1 MKEEYPKAK
10 AQINYKHQSKFIYRI
25 NTFILNAIFKK
36 KKRHNWSLKIYR
48 LIETTKVIQ
57 INNRINYL
65 K

>member
-36 KKRHNWSLKIYR
+36 KKRHN
-48 LIETTKVIQ
+48 
-57 INNRINYL
+57 
-65 K
+65 

>member
-36 KKRHNWSLKIYR
+36 KKDIIEVLKFIG
-48 LIETTKVIQ
+48 
-57 INNRINYL
+57 
-65 K
+65 